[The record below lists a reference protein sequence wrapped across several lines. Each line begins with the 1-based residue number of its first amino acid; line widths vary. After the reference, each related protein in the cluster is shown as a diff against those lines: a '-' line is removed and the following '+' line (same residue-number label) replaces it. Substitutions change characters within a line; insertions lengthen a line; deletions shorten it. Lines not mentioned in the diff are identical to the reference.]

1 MSEASE
7 FLGDDELAAMIGA
20 KTPRKQIAW
29 LTDKGW
35 KFEVNAAKRPVVGRL
50 YARLRLAGVEP
61 TPSVAVET
69 PWTLGLSKVS

>member
-7 FLGDDELAAMIGA
+7 FLSDEELADMIRA
-20 KTPRKQIAW
+20 KTPKKQIAW

-35 KFEVNAAKRPVVGRL
+35 KFEINAAKRPVVGRL

-61 TPSVAVET
+61 TPSVAVEV
-69 PWTLGLSKVS
+69 PWTLDLSKVS